1 MIYLASIST
10 DNCEIENRAYKSIGN
25 ALDYI
30 YDSLKALAKDAIDDE
45 KCFDFFDRDYIK
57 SYFSEEFLNQF
68 NKICSRTE
76 FGEFIIERP
85 KSNKYRFIFAPNF
98 NVLKSPQPNYIF
110 VFIVCEME
118 MLELL
123 D

>member
-10 DNCEIENRAYKSIGN
+10 DNYEIENRAYKSIGN
-25 ALDYI
+25 ALEYI
-30 YDSLKALAKDAIDDE
+30 YDSLKALAKDIIDDE

-57 SYFSEEFLNQF
+57 SYLSEEFFNQF
-68 NKICSRTE
+68 NKVWSRTE

-85 KSNKYRFIFAPNF
+85 KINKYRFLFDPNF
-98 NVLKSPQPNYIF
+98 KVLKSTQPHYI
-110 VFIVCEME
+110 FIVCELE
-118 MLELL
+118 ILELL